1 MITVKMYFIHFI
13 AAVVK
18 ENYSFIKIM
27 QPINPNYT
35 WENGVTQIKIAEE
48 NLSVTKGKDP
58 SIRVKMHQTFF
69 CFYNSF
75 WYICWVG
82 VIHLTCL
89 VFFVFFKSPWCSSL
103 NNLCSNTLNL
113 KNKIAKI
120 GHKKIFCGIS
130 KSLKNFSWPINL
142 CLKSFLTP
150 TKTLRHTLV
159 YT

>member
-1 MITVKMYFIHFI
+1 MKYLLLLGTVAMITVKMYFIHFI

-89 VFFVFFKSPWCSSL
+89 VFFVFFKSPWWLVWIICAP
-103 NNLCSNTLNL
+103 TLL
-113 KNKIAKI
+113 TWKIKLQ
-120 GHKKIFCGIS
+120 K
-130 KSLKNFSWPINL
+130 
-142 CLKSFLTP
+142 
-150 TKTLRHTLV
+150 
-159 YT
+159 